1 MSPMRLCFAY
11 QQPDYA
17 AAKSHRK
24 TVNVI
29 IVDSWLEHILM
40 NNAYFLY
47 TYPMVLPLALAYGIL
62 FKRFSGHDSKSRDSA
77 SGALRL
83 YADL

>member
-1 MSPMRLCFAY
+1 
-11 QQPDYA
+11 
-17 AAKSHRK
+17 
-24 TVNVI
+24 
-29 IVDSWLEHILM
+29 M